1 VSIAPKQGATKC
13 RQLSDLLPDEALLLQ
28 RKIAMLESPSSRVL
42 NALREW
48 LHGPTRV
55 PNDKSK
61 LAERDNEM
69 FSIKDDLVAIR
80 APPEKDLLSSV
91 LRDHWPFP
99 AEVIRPLPVS

>member
-1 VSIAPKQGATKC
+1 
-13 RQLSDLLPDEALLLQ
+13 
-28 RKIAMLESPSSRVL
+28 MLESPSSRVL
-42 NALREW
+42 HALREW

-61 LAERDNEM
+61 LVERDNEM

-80 APPEKDLLSSV
+80 APPEKDLLSRL

-99 AEVIRPLPVS
+99 AEVIRNRTLDGRATADP